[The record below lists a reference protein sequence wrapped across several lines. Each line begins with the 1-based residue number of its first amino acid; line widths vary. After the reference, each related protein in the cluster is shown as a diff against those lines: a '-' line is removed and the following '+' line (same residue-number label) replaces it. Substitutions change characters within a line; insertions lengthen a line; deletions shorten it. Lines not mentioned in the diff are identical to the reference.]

1 MIREEP
7 TEEEEYETETKV
19 KYFDDPSGEW
29 KEVDQAQT
37 EQVRTHFTSQHDR

>member
-37 EQVRTHFTSQHDR
+37 EQVRT